1 MKNLKRWYR
10 IVWNEARPFAWLI
23 CAPFVVVLN
32 IILGALIGALE
43 AAEECGELMRDDWK
57 DELFIRA
64 RRREILRQRRDDT

>member
-32 IILGALIGALE
+32 IILGASLGLLKPPRSVAN
-43 AAEECGELMRDDWK
+43 
-57 DELFIRA
+57 
-64 RRREILRQRRDDT
+64 